1 MEKNNK
7 KTPIIVKGTDLN
19 ILQLNVRGQ
28 IIPIYSS
35 SLIFEFSERLKSELK
50 KPINQFPI
58 YLDVNPDSFHS
69 ILSYFKVLFDI
80 TNHPNQINEEI
91 RNLFID
97 SYINNPEI
105 LSTFVYLEMPPS
117 FISRFIRIQN

>member
-28 IIPIYSS
+28 IIPIYSN

-58 YLDVNPDSFHS
+58 YLDVNPVSFHS

-80 TNHPNQINEEI
+80 TNHPNEINEEI

-97 SYINNPEI
+97 SYINQPEI

>member
-7 KTPIIVKGTDLN
+7 KTSIIVKGTDIN

-105 LSTFVYLEMPPS
+105 LSTFVYLEMPSS

>member
-1 MEKNNK
+1 MEKDNK

-28 IIPIYSS
+28 IIPIYSN

-50 KPINQFPI
+50 KPINKFPI

-97 SYINNPEI
+97 SYINNPKI

>member
-28 IIPIYSS
+28 IIPIYSN

-58 YLDVNPDSFHS
+58 YLDVNPVSFHS